1 MILFNVEQFELI
13 HVSLGQVHRKL
24 AGSASKG
31 DMYETELLEQ
41 FADTDA
47 TKEFFACLDQQ
58 LNKVNKF
65 YRAKEEEFMERGESL
80 KKQMDIL
87 LELKSALKNKGGGS
101 SLDSREEDQSISCT
115 LSCGTFIILLV
126 FFH

>member
-1 MILFNVEQFELI
+1 M
-13 HVSLGQVHRKL
+13 KL
-24 AGSASKG
+24 AGSALKG

-65 YRAKEEEFMERGESL
+65 YRSKEEEFMDRGESL

-87 LELKSALKNKGGGS
+87 LELKSEFNKKAGS
-101 SLDSREEDQSISCT
+101 SQDSKEDQSISCT
-115 LSCGTFIILLV
+115 FSSGK
-126 FFH
+126 